1 MKKQTLPIVFALA
14 ATTFALTTTAAHADP
29 DDSSSSS
36 SSAQQ
41 GSDEA
46 NKAFHQ
52 AAGMDPVN
60 ATDSVT
66 SAIDKGAS
74 NDPAPGE

>member
-1 MKKQTLPIVFALA
+1 MKKQTFLIVLALA
-14 ATTFALTTTAAHADP
+14 ATTFALTTTAVYAD
-29 DDSSSSS
+29 DSS

-41 GSDEA
+41 ASDEA
-46 NKAFHQ
+46 DKAFHQ

-66 SAIDKGAS
+66 DAIDKGAS